1 MLSHVLQVSTQKRHD
16 PGWNFSE
23 KHRVNNTIIKY
34 YKDISVEPFNL
45 GPCRSTTSALRG
57 SMHSSALTMVESLQ
71 AQVQFLTE
79 QLQGSRDEVK
89 SLEKDRHCT
98 CQE

>member
-1 MLSHVLQVSTQKRHD
+1 MLSHVLQVSTQKRD

-23 KHRVNNTIIKY
+23 KHRVNNTIITY